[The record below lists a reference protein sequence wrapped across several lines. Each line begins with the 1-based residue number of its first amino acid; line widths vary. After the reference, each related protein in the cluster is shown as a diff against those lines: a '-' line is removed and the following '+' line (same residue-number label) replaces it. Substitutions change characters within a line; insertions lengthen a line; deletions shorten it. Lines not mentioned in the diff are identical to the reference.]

1 MDASVSWK
9 SWYSIIS
16 IWTSIWEYINKSVY
30 YALINVVSETRIS
43 IINLSHW
50 HAVWRHFLYQLAK
63 IPIIINFAEKTA
75 WLQKPLKLILLAYY
89 IRVTVSWYYV
99 KRKTLLDLNSIFLNV
114 SLKLSLKLLPPCGI
128 IIFQFNSNYTL
139 STLLEKYKQQSFDA
153 LINENKSSCKA
164 ASLYDKKRLHSVN

>member
-16 IWTSIWEYINKSVY
+16 IWTSIWEYINTSVY
-30 YALINVVSETRIS
+30 YELINVVSETRIS

-75 WLQKPLKLILLAYY
+75 WLQKPLKLILLAYD

-99 KRKTLLDLNSIFLNV
+99 KRKTVLDLNSIFLNV
-114 SLKLSLKLLPPCGI
+114 SLKLSLKLLLCGI
-128 IIFQFNSNYTL
+128 GIFQFNSNYTL
-139 STLLEKYKQQSFDA
+139 SILLEKYKQQSFDA

-164 ASLYDKKRLHSVN
+164 ASLFWQKKATLR